1 MRYSLADYLLN
12 IKTNDPALAAI
23 FSELT
28 VGGEGSYTDSI
39 SINLDS
45 NLFET
50 TGFATGGWVHDKN
63 LSRTGTAALSLSQ
76 LAKSIG
82 KFKQLVNMYYGG
94 DFEGLTLTLTD
105 SNANEIAK
113 CEDCYIQK
121 IPSQEFGSKAAT
133 QMWTFTCGKITF
145 N

>member
-1 MRYSLADYLLN
+1 MKYSLADYLLN
-12 IKTNDPALAAI
+12 IKTNDPALQSV

-39 SINLDS
+39 SLNLDS

-63 LSRTGTAALSLSQ
+63 LSRVGTAAITLSQ
-76 LAKSIG
+76 LAKSVG
-82 KFKQLVNMYYGG
+82 KFKQLVNMYYSG
-94 DFEGLTLTLTD
+94 DFEGLTITLTD

-113 CEDCYIQK
+113 CEDCYPQK
-121 IPSQEFGSKAAT
+121 IPSQDFGTKAAPQT
-133 QMWTFTCGKITF
+133 WTFTCGKITF